1 MSFNLISLSIVR
13 VVFILPVVN
22 EGERERESGYV
33 FKWIFNVRKEKK
45 RPTSQ
50 TLVEVS
56 PPSLSLSS
64 LFLSCFDVG
73 GETCASGV
81 PAGTSLKQMIVVKT
95 EKKGLPVSCLFGCRK
110 KIRAAF

>member
-1 MSFNLISLSIVR
+1 MR

-33 FKWIFNVRKEKK
+33 FKWIFNVRKERN

-56 PPSLSLSS
+56 PLSS

-73 GETCASGV
+73 SFWWWGNLRIRCSSRNKFEADDR
-81 PAGTSLKQMIVVKT
+81 
-95 EKKGLPVSCLFGCRK
+95 RK
-110 KIRAAF
+110 